1 MNTIQMTYFY
11 TLFYF
16 SMRSGDL
23 EEIKWSESGG
33 QLNIHLTHQ
42 THQLQNKEHKE
53 KNSFMIHTPN
63 VVQ

>member
-16 SMRSGDL
+16 SIRSGDL

-33 QLNIHLTHQ
+33 QLNIHLTHH

-53 KNSFMIHTPN
+53 KK
-63 VVQ
+63 